1 VARGAFTA
9 SEFAADLHLVH
20 TGQATS
26 PEYGDPVE
34 FFTRTYLTEGLRDL
48 LSRALRRVNGEAGA
62 SPVVN
67 LQTNFGGGKTH
78 SMLALYHLFSGT
90 PAKDF
95 PQELQELIAANGNPD
110 LGALDVKTG
119 GAGRHVPEGRLADH
133 QGRRHRGSHALGRTW
148 PGSWVAEKP
157 TT

>member
-1 VARGAFTA
+1 MWRAAEFTA
-9 SEFAADLHLVH
+9 SEFAADLHLVR

-48 LSRALRRVNGEAGA
+48 LSRALRRVGGGDGNA

-95 PQELQELIAANGNPD
+95 
-110 LGALDVKTG
+110 
-119 GAGRHVPEGRLADH
+119 
-133 QGRRHRGSHALGRTW
+133 RRSCRSSSLR
-148 PGSWVAEKP
+148 PGTRILLRWE
-157 TT
+157 